1 MACTIPRLVGP
12 SEVKEECPSYPP
24 LAIRVCDYDLRQFKP
39 GESRGIMV
47 RHLISAILV
56 SVVLTS
62 CAESRPSGQPST
74 KASSSP
80 QSEESF
86 EGNWVLTSGRSPDGE
101 IETTETYRITL
112 TIQDDSMNGIAACNE
127 YAGDVETSGGR
138 FRWLNG
144 GITEMGC
151 LPEVTEAE
159 TRYLKSLGTADTIE
173 RTDDLLTLS
182 GPEVELVYE
191 LVRAT
196 PAASITDVTW
206 TLQST
211 IQGRGADAPVSRARP
226 VKMVFN
232 RDGTFAADT
241 GCRKVAGEWYQDGD
255 RILFTSTMSSE
266 ERCTDEAYADHEL
279 ILGITDSFTFEIDHR
294 QMTVYGRHS
303 DTGLVFR
310 AERSGP

>member
-1 MACTIPRLVGP
+1 
-12 SEVKEECPSYPP
+12 VKEECPSYLP
-24 LAIRVCDYDLRQFKP
+24 LAIRVCDCDLRQLKSRR
-39 GESRGIMV
+39 SRGIIV
-47 RHLISAILV
+47 RHPISAILV
-56 SVVLTS
+56 FVVLTS

-74 KASSSP
+74 RASSSP
-80 QSEESF
+80 ESEESF
-86 EGNWVLTSGRSPDGE
+86 EGNWVLSSGRSPDGE
-101 IETTETYRITL
+101 IETTETYPITL
-112 TIQDDSMNGIAACNE
+112 TIENGSMSGIAACND
-127 YAGDVETSGGR
+127 YAGDVEISGGR
-138 FRWLNG
+138 FRVLNG
-144 GITEMGC
+144 SINEMGC
-151 LPEVTEAE
+151 RPEVNKAEA
-159 TRYLKSLGTADTIE
+159 RYVKSFGIAESIE

-211 IQGRGADAPVSRARP
+211 IQGRGTDAPVSRARP

-241 GCRKVAGEWYQDGD
+241 GCRKVTGEWYKDGD

-279 ILGITDSFTFEIDHR
+279 ILGIADSFTFEIDHR